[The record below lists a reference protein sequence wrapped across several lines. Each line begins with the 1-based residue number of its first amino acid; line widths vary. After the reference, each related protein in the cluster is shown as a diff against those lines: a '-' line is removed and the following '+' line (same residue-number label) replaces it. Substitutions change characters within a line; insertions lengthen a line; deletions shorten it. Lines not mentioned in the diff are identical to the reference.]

1 MTGTSA
7 MTQAMLVIDAMQY
20 NKPERVRFEEWRKGD
35 ISCVHVTLAIWEGA
49 REALTAL
56 GEWNRLFDDNDDL
69 ISLATTAED
78 IERIAH
84 SGRTAVVYG
93 FQDTSPFED
102 DIELFEIFH
111 RLGVRIVQLTYN
123 VQNRIASGCWEDD
136 DHGVSQFFGRNAIKE
151 MNRLGILIDVSHCG
165 ERSSFD
171 AIEYSSRPIA
181 VTHANPAEFVG
192 PNIELNRR
200 NKSTSLIKRLAERRG
215 VIGLSMYPK
224 IMRDGS
230 NCTLD
235 TFLDMIAWTADLI
248 GVDAVGLGTDYYNGW
263 PESEI
268 KWWRAG
274 RWSRESAVPIQGFSA
289 WPTWFR
295 SPADFPYII
304 EGLHRRGFHAEDVAK
319 IAGGNWLRLFRESFV
334 AQTQS
339 GQFQLDLQRVG

>member
-1 MTGTSA
+1 MTGANGSHDG
-7 MTQAMLVIDAMQY
+7 LLFVDAMQY
-20 NKPERVRFEEWRKGD
+20 NKPERIRFEEWRKGG
-35 ISCVHVTLAIWEGA
+35 IGCVHVTVAIWEGA
-49 REALTAL
+49 RETLSVF

-69 ISLATTAED
+69 IALATTADD
-78 IERIAH
+78 IQRIAE
-84 SGRTAVVYG
+84 SGRTAIVFG

-111 RLGVRIVQLTYN
+111 KLGLRIVQLTYN

-171 AIEYSSRPIA
+171 AIEHSARPIA
-181 VTHANPAEFVG
+181 VTHSNPAEFVG
-192 PNIELNRR
+192 TDIELNRR
-200 NKSTSLIKRLAERRG
+200 NKSTALIKRLADRGG

-235 TFLDMIAWTADLI
+235 TFLDMIAWTVDLV
-248 GVDAVGLGTDYYNGW
+248 GADAVGLGTDYYNGW

-274 RWSRESAVPIQGFSA
+274 RWSRESAVPIKGFSA
-289 WPTWFR
+289 WPSWFK
-295 SPADFPYII
+295 SPADSPNIVR
-304 EGLHRRGFHAEDVAK
+304 GMQSRGFRPAEIAK

-334 AQTQS
+334 PLRQAS
-339 GQFQLDLQRVG
+339 KGQDA